1 MRSDSSRLRAVWPR
15 IKERNL
21 GCDERGA
28 TAVEFALIAPV
39 LIALTMGIIEFGLML
54 YTQASA
60 ASAARDVTRRI
71 ATNRLTVANASTTV
85 VQQLPP
91 WVQPNA
97 TVTVTQTTPGTAST
111 NQIAVRVSFPANK
124 ATPTNSLNALYGT
137 ITLVSRRMQQEA

>member
-1 MRSDSSRLRAVWPR
+1 
-15 IKERNL
+15 
-21 GCDERGA
+21 
-28 TAVEFALIAPV
+28 
-39 LIALTMGIIEFGLML
+39 ML

-97 TVTVTQTTPGTAST
+97 TVTVSQKTPGTAST
-111 NQIAVRVSFPANK
+111 NQITVRVSFPANK
-124 ATPTNSLNALYGT
+124 ATPTNFLNALYGT
-137 ITLVSRRMQQEA
+137 ITLQSFTTMQQEA